1 MVRFN
6 KEKGTTG
13 VYNID
18 TKEDTITETT
28 PTPPPPKEP
37 IVTQASNAEL
47 EKFAALVLKVMG
59 DENIPPT
66 PNIFKSILTNYSRV
80 NPLLLKNA
88 SMTF

>member
-6 KEKGTTG
+6 KEKGKAG

-18 TKEDTITETT
+18 TKDDMIEQA
-28 PTPPPPKEP
+28 PPPQIPKEP
-37 IVTQASNAEL
+37 IVPQASNVEL

-59 DENIPPT
+59 DESIPPT
-66 PNIFKSILTNYSRV
+66 PTNFQIYFDKLLESKPVAFK
-80 NPLLLKNA
+80 KE